1 MKLPNLA
8 VIFIIII
15 LPLSVVLSTYMQL
28 QIDVLNQKEELSTRL
43 LDATYDGI
51 LSFELNSLSVDNV
64 EGHSVKSY
72 VSDAVN
78 TFFTT
83 MSINMGSSGA
93 VNTNLQAY
101 VPAILFTTYDGYYI
115 YSPVKTKPVLLDD
128 NKGIAKENDNDGEL
142 LYDDGTENGTTGITD
157 TAGKTTFNLDEDL
170 PNSYNYMVKP
180 FIYYSATY
188 ASDPDIGSMNF
199 TNGDDYA
206 IVINYSL
213 DNHVALYGRYA
224 DGSVART
231 ISKSGYLTYLGDD
244 GSPTIEIE
252 PDSKFYI
259 RGILNEAITSPDQD
273 IASEA
278 DLVLTYSSLSKDEWI
293 DLIETPDT
301 NYCNGTIKSN
311 DDGDYMGDDD
321 YPKGYFE
328 NGGIEYLIRGKR
340 YNSTN
345 IINNYTEMSSDGED
359 HGGESI
365 IDYTLDKERET
376 GTSTVTVK
384 VNGCEITDVDA
395 KEYYLKSYFFSE
407 WVQRELADK
416 IKIKD
421 IRTAYSN
428 GTEDDLWMQNQ
439 ILVNNQGIENY
450 TTEEYLINLKENK
463 EDNDPELDTSLF
475 AQHKR
480 QVIQN
485 SIQYNLNSAIS
496 TYNDN
501 YKGSTDFSMPA
512 FTSDDWDKILTK
524 VSMATFM
531 QGVPC
536 GTTTWGD
543 YAIATSTNNKVF
555 VNKNNLYFLKNED
568 AKSDLES
575 AYHYVDCSKLHEEVA
590 SSTGDVYA
598 DMSFE
603 YAYDSNEQAVT
614 VYAVQEG
621 ANFVKYYFSEG
632 KWYYW
637 NGLIVDDEKAAE
649 INANK
654 RQVGSVYVETTE
666 GNALERMVLVN
677 FVIDSSN
684 NFHYFEYAKQDDN
697 GYLVPF
703 TENLISAYNPYD
715 EKYSIEPSSSENV
728 LLYDHMN
735 VDCYWC
741 MMSANYDTFDF
752 NAETCSITNSTD
764 CPTCEKIRK
773 AWYTYIAKYRNNQ
786 FNMTDAIQR

>member
-244 GSPTIEIE
+244 GSPTIEIAS
-252 PDSKFYI
+252 DSKFYI

-293 DLIETPDT
+293 
-301 NYCNGTIKSN
+301 C
-311 DDGDYMGDDD
+311 
-321 YPKGYFE
+321 
-328 NGGIEYLIRGKR
+328 
-340 YNSTN
+340 
-345 IINNYTEMSSDGED
+345 
-359 HGGESI
+359 
-365 IDYTLDKERET
+365 
-376 GTSTVTVK
+376 
-384 VNGCEITDVDA
+384 
-395 KEYYLKSYFFSE
+395 
-407 WVQRELADK
+407 
-416 IKIKD
+416 
-421 IRTAYSN
+421 
-428 GTEDDLWMQNQ
+428 
-439 ILVNNQGIENY
+439 
-450 TTEEYLINLKENK
+450 
-463 EDNDPELDTSLF
+463 
-475 AQHKR
+475 
-480 QVIQN
+480 
-485 SIQYNLNSAIS
+485 
-496 TYNDN
+496 
-501 YKGSTDFSMPA
+501 
-512 FTSDDWDKILTK
+512 
-524 VSMATFM
+524 
-531 QGVPC
+531 
-536 GTTTWGD
+536 
-543 YAIATSTNNKVF
+543 
-555 VNKNNLYFLKNED
+555 
-568 AKSDLES
+568 
-575 AYHYVDCSKLHEEVA
+575 
-590 SSTGDVYA
+590 
-598 DMSFE
+598 
-603 YAYDSNEQAVT
+603 
-614 VYAVQEG
+614 
-621 ANFVKYYFSEG
+621 AN
-632 KWYYW
+632 
-637 NGLIVDDEKAAE
+637 
-649 INANK
+649 
-654 RQVGSVYVETTE
+654 
-666 GNALERMVLVN
+666 
-677 FVIDSSN
+677 
-684 NFHYFEYAKQDDN
+684 
-697 GYLVPF
+697 
-703 TENLISAYNPYD
+703 
-715 EKYSIEPSSSENV
+715 
-728 LLYDHMN
+728 
-735 VDCYWC
+735 
-741 MMSANYDTFDF
+741 
-752 NAETCSITNSTD
+752 
-764 CPTCEKIRK
+764 
-773 AWYTYIAKYRNNQ
+773 
-786 FNMTDAIQR
+786 

>member
-28 QIDVLNQKEELSTRL
+28 QIDVLNTKEELSTRL

-51 LSFELNSLSVDNV
+51 LSFELNSLSIDNV

-72 VSDAVN
+72 VNDAVN

-93 VNTNLQAY
+93 ANTNLQAY

-115 YSPVKTKPVLLDD
+115 YSPVKTKSVLLDD
-128 NKGIAKENDNDGEL
+128 TTGIAKENDYDGEL

-157 TAGKTTFNLDEDL
+157 SASSTTFNLEEDL

-188 ASDPDIGSMNF
+188 ASQEDIGAMDFNSN
-199 TNGDDYA
+199 DEYA
-206 IVINYSL
+206 VIINYSL
-213 DNHVALYGRYA
+213 DNHVALYGRYS
-224 DGSVART
+224 DGGVPRT
-231 ISKSGYLTYLGDD
+231 ISKSGYLTYLGEDS
-244 GSPTIEIE
+244 SPTIEIKPNSE
-252 PDSKFYI
+252 FFI
-259 RGILNEAITSPDQD
+259 RGILNEAITNPDENKS
-273 IASEA
+273 SEA
-278 DLVLTYSSLSKDEWI
+278 DLKLRYDSLSKEEWI
-293 DLIETPDT
+293 DLIEAPDT
-301 NYCNGTIKSN
+301 NYCNGTIESN
-311 DDGDYMGDDD
+311 DDNAYMGDDN

-328 NGGIEYLIRGKR
+328 YNGIEYLIRGKR

-345 IINNYTEMSSDGED
+345 IINNYTEMSYDGED

-365 IDYTLDKERET
+365 IDYTLKREELDNKT
-376 GTSTVTVK
+376 YVEIS
-384 VNGCEITDVDA
+384 VNGCDITDKDA

-407 WVQRELADK
+407 WFQKELSDK

-450 TTEEYLINLKENK
+450 TSEEYLIDLKGDK
-463 EDNDPELDTSLF
+463 ETNDPEADTSLF
-475 AQHKR
+475 SQHKR

-512 FTSDDWDKILTK
+512 FTSEDWDKILTK

-536 GTTTWGD
+536 GTSTWGD

-555 VNKNNLYFLKNED
+555 VNKNNLYFLKNEES
-568 AKSDLES
+568 KSDLES
-575 AYHYVDCSKLHEEVA
+575 SYHYVDCSKLHEEVE

-603 YAYDSNEQAVT
+603 YTYDVSEENVT
-614 VYAVQEG
+614 VYAVKEG
-621 ANFVKYYFSEG
+621 SKYMKYYYSEG
-632 KWYYW
+632 KCYYW
-637 NGLIVDDEKAAE
+637 NGLIVEESKTAE
-649 INANK
+649 INENK
-654 RQVGSVYVETTE
+654 ISVGSVYIETTE
-666 GNALERMVLVN
+666 GNALERMELVN
-677 FVIDSSN
+677 FVIDSGTYH
-684 NFHYFEYAKQDDN
+684 FFEYGKQDDD
-697 GYLVPF
+697 GYLIPF
-703 TENLISAYNPYD
+703 TEDIVAAYDPTN
-715 EKYSIEPSSSENV
+715 EKYSMEPSSAAKV

-741 MMSANYDTFDF
+741 MMSANYESFDF
-752 NAETCSITNSTD
+752 NAETCPITGSND
-764 CPTCEKIRK
+764 CETCKKIRK